1 MEIESNFVSLGKV
14 RTTKEKKGK
23 HIPSKI
29 QADTLFTFM
38 TEYEYLKSVLQSKM
52 ISPRYC
58 EEDIKYLKIKGIKR
72 IAYPMKCF
80 CDINMHRLEEHLSWY
95 GYYGVAFTKEWG
107 MKNCIQP
114 IQYINPNSALCK
126 DFSKAFSAALKMDIE
141 KESKN
146 QQKLKDFL
154 LHTMMYYKP
163 YEGKIKNRNTG
174 KEQKKCFTDECEW
187 RYIPDVT
194 TIGFEQAYY
203 DETIFNAGI
212 LNSLS
217 NAMNNNPNISLEFAY
232 SDLKYIIVK
241 NEEDFGKITED
252 IVSWKLETNIE
263 HILISK
269 IIIWDQSKGD
279 F

>member
-1 MEIESNFVSLGKV
+1 MDSEFISLGKV
-14 RTTKEKKGK
+14 KTTKEKKNT

-38 TEYEYLKSVLQSKM
+38 TDYEYLMPLLYSQM

-58 EEDIKYLKIKGIKR
+58 EEDIRYLKIKGIKR

-107 MKNCIQP
+107 MKNRIQP
-114 IQYINPNSALCK
+114 IQYINPNSSLCE
-126 DFSKAFSAALKMDIE
+126 DFSQAFSAALESDPA
-141 KESKN
+141 KESKVE
-146 QQKLKDFL
+146 QKLKNYL

-163 YEGKIKNRNTG
+163 YEGKFKNRNTG
-174 KEQKKCFTDECEW
+174 KCQRKCFTDECEW
-187 RYIPDVT
+187 RYIPNVT

-203 DETIFNAGI
+203 DEDIFNAGI
-212 LNSLS
+212 LINLS
-217 NAMNNNPNISLEFAY
+217 NAMENNPAISLKFDY
-232 SDLKYIIVK
+232 SDLKYVIVK
-241 NEEDFGKITED
+241 TVEDFERLTEE
-252 IVSWKLETNIE
+252 IMSWKLEKSVE
-263 HILISK
+263 YMLISK
-269 IIIWDQSKGD
+269 ILVWDQSKGD